1 MSGRR
6 SRVCATVTPVLY
18 EGTPRRAGETSIEAP
33 DPTVI
38 RGAACDD
45 DVSSERSEWL
55 AVGEARSD
63 SLYFSIVESGR
74 LVGQIFLHDR
84 DDSCGETLIGY
95 HLFLAPDRGRGI
107 GTAALGL
114 LRDWCF
120 ENTTPKRLVAITS
133 EDNLA
138 SRGAAENAG
147 FVYVGRPREDK
158 ERGHVYEFRRP
169 A

>member
-1 MSGRR
+1 M
-6 SRVCATVTPVLY
+6 LY

-45 DVSSERSEWL
+45 VSSERSEWL

-63 SLYFSIVESGR
+63 SLYFSVVESGR
-74 LVGQIFLHDR
+74 LVGQSFLHDR
-84 DDSCGETLIGY
+84 DDSCGETLIGC
-95 HLFLAPDRGRGI
+95 HLFPGTDRGRGI
-107 GTAALGL
+107 GTAALVL
-114 LRDWCF
+114 SRDWCF
-120 ENTTPKRLVAITS
+120 ENTTLKRLVAITS

-147 FVYVGRPREDK
+147 LVYVGRPREDK
-158 ERGHVYEFRRP
+158 ERGRVYEFRRP